1 MYAGDGTTGLPQAG
15 DGSDRAK
22 YLPVYWMSFCVLLC
36 EPRRLRP
43 APAPPR
49 HAVLF
54 GHLAFRCPERACCM
68 LLALEPD
75 SLPTRQRALGPWAA
89 RALDSNLLCHFC
101 CVPAYISRTVF
112 RLARKRR

>member
-43 APAPPR
+43 CARAAAPR
-49 HAVLF
+49 
-54 GHLAFRCPERACCM
+54 RA
-68 LLALEPD
+68 LRALGI
-75 SLPTRQRALGPWAA
+75 SLPRARLLHAASSTARQLATRQRAMGHG
-89 RALDSNLLCHFC
+89 RRVRSIRTCSVIFVVCLL
-101 CVPAYISRTVF
+101 I
-112 RLARKRR
+112 